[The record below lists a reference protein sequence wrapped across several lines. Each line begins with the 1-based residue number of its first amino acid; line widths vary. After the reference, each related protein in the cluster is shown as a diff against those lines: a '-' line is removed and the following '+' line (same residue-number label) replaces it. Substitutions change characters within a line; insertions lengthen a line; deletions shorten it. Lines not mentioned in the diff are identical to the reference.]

1 MIELKEVN
9 TEKEINIDIASVLG
23 EPKEEK
29 VEIDDDIEII
39 LIKLPNKILGQK
51 SSEIK
56 LCGKSMADWV
66 KLAFNTTPTEV
77 ELTEKTTV
85 LQIAKAYA
93 KKTYTAVFFSDTPL
107 LSKKVFAACLNYVKN
122 RGLNVACF
130 DRGYIFITSALQTL
144 KVLPSIPLS
153 SFAKL
158 QEFFVV
164 DDVNKLMLAE
174 KFLRKRIIDYHI
186 KNGVH
191 FLDEST
197 CIIECD
203 VVLGQ
208 NVEIW
213 GGNVLRGKTKI
224 GNDTILFP
232 NNYIEDSSIGSKC
245 KILNSIVRASKIK
258 DNSELPPQTCVEKG
272 IINKR

>member
-1 MIELKEVN
+1 
-9 TEKEINIDIASVLG
+9 
-23 EPKEEK
+23 
-29 VEIDDDIEII
+29 
-39 LIKLPNKILGQK
+39 
-51 SSEIK
+51 
-56 LCGKSMADWV
+56 MADWV
-66 KLAFNTTPTEV
+66 KMAFENAPTEV

-107 LSKKVFAACLNYVKN
+107 LSKKVFGACLNYVKT

-130 DRGYIFITSALQTL
+130 DRGYIFTTSALQTL
-144 KVLPSIPLS
+144 KSLPSIPLS

-174 KFLRKRIIDYHI
+174 KMLRKRILDYHI

-197 CIIECD
+197 CIIEAD
-203 VVLGQ
+203 VVIGQ

-224 GNDTILFP
+224 GNDTVLLP
-232 NNYIEDSSIGSKC
+232 NNYIEDSSIGNKC
-245 KILNSIVRASKIK
+245 RLLNSCVRASKIK
-258 DNSELPPQTCVEKG
+258 ENSELPPLTCVDKG